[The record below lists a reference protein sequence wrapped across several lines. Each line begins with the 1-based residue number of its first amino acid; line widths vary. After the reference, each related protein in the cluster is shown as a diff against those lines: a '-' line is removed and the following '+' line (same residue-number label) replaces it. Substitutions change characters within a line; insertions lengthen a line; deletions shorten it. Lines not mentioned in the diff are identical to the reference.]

1 MTVPE
6 KKQMNVGVELLLERM
21 KTHPEEFYVE
31 NQLRMGSTK
40 WSNLWHMY
48 QDYLSE
54 EDKQAYIDGV
64 KAINQQRFTEH
75 ILEGLVDPKPSN
87 GGNDQYYQNL
97 KNTALGGAT
106 QGGYTLTSNGNK
118 PQWTAATSA
127 SINANSLTVGDQ
139 TLDQETIKHM
149 KAHLEY
155 LQKEKK
161 QKKISMLERILGK

>member
-1 MTVPE
+1 MTVPQE
-6 KKQMNVGVELLLERM
+6 KQMNAGVELLLERM
-21 KTHPEEFYVE
+21 KTHPEEFAFEPARGSGKWARLLDSFKHCLTEEERHAVE
-31 NQLRMGSTK
+31 EGIRNIERTRL
-40 WSNLWHMY
+40 
-48 QDYLSE
+48 
-54 EDKQAYIDGV
+54 
-64 KAINQQRFTEH
+64 TELV
-75 ILEGLVDPKPSN
+75 LEGLVDPKSSN